1 MGKLEQVLAE
11 QTKLRKGPVCSVT
24 VALTQLDADDRKALT
39 AAFANPAYQHT
50 QIAGALKAIGMDVSP
65 TAISRH
71 RRNECMCGRG

>member
-24 VALTQLDADDRKALT
+24 VALTQLVADDKAALET
-39 AAFANPAYQHT
+39 AFANPGYQHS
-50 QIAGALKAIGMDVSP
+50 QISAALKAIGLDVSP